1 MSRLSEYAKLRII
14 SMKSSCA
21 SSQTVQKTL
30 TDEGVTTTCETVR
43 RVWKKYKIHGTVKSF
58 HRSGRPTK
66 ATSYILQLI
75 DSLMTENDEMT
86 ASQLRLL
93 LKQHDIDLSESS
105 ILRFR
110 HNLGWKYRG
119 AAYCQII
126 RGVNKLKWFEWAQ
139 SCLLNCDNFH
149 DVIWSDESTIQLE
162 SHKRFCCRKTGAKP
176 RNKPRPKHPVKVHVW
191 GGISWMGRTDI

>member
-14 SMKSSCA
+14 SMKSSGA

-43 RVWKKYKIHGTVKSF
+43 RVWKKYKIHGTVKSV

-86 ASQLRLL
+86 T
-93 LKQHDIDLSESS
+93 
-105 ILRFR
+105 
-110 HNLGWKYRG
+110 
-119 AAYCQII
+119 II
-126 RGVNKLKWFEWAQ
+126 TCF
-139 SCLLNCDNFH
+139 
-149 DVIWSDESTIQLE
+149 IQL
-162 SHKRFCCRKTGAKP
+162 
-176 RNKPRPKHPVKVHVW
+176 
-191 GGISWMGRTDI
+191 